1 MLRKMPSI
9 TSPTPPPAAPSARDL
24 LQQDGERITAARE
37 AILDILLQ
45 APRALTH
52 PSVEQ
57 EARARGLS
65 ADRVTVYRVLDW
77 LVAHGY
83 AHRIA
88 GEDRVWRFNAASRGN
103 HGHAHF
109 HCQQCGQVFCLNDL
123 QPVFSLNLPEGF
135 RFEAAELTIQ
145 GLCPQCSAS

>member
-1 MLRKMPSI
+1 MLRNMP
-9 TSPTPPPAAPSARDL
+9 TLNSPKPPPTPSAREL

-57 EARARGLS
+57 EARARGLN

-88 GEDRVWRFNAASRGN
+88 GEDRVWRFNAATRGN

-135 RFEAAELTIQ
+135 RFDGAELTIQ